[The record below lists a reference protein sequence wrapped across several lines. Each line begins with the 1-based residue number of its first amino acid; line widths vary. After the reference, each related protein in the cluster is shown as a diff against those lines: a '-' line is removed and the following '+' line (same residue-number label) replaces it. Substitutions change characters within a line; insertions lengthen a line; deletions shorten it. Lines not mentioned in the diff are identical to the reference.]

1 MKTPQSRGPSRD
13 AFLSG
18 RPRGMFPKGAY
29 PTDGCIHP
37 SLTVI
42 TPKKNQLITAKHYNG
57 GAFFSFL
64 CCTQEKK
71 QVEKRRNANMPGR
84 HLRLIGSAMGN
95 MTMGRKRRH
104 EVLDRL
110 ARLGPGLTPAQ
121 RNDFVWFKD
130 AWDKKC
136 SAEHSGAW
144 PFVFSGMIQ
153 KILNDI
159 DMSGIKN
166 AFSMCVRN
174 ETQRCFGNARA
185 LTL

>member
-1 MKTPQSRGPSRD
+1 MPMATGTDGTNKREARSEEKQKQNARVPYLMKTPQSRGPSRD

-121 RNDFVWFKD
+121 RNDFV
-130 AWDKKC
+130 C
-136 SAEHSGAW
+136 SR
-144 PFVFSGMIQ
+144 
-153 KILNDI
+153 
-159 DMSGIKN
+159 MSGIR
-166 AFSMCVRN
+166 S
-174 ETQRCFGNARA
+174 A
-185 LTL
+185 LLHGHECSVA